1 MPFGDRKSERVAL
14 THGLDVAMI
23 AIDGTWQRAATLQ
36 DISETGARITV
47 DGSLENLQ
55 LREFFLLLSRQGIV
69 YRRCELVRVN
79 QNELGIRF
87 LKMETKPAR
96 RKSTTNGEG
105 RKR

>member
-1 MPFGDRKSERVAL
+1 MSFGDRKSARVAL

-55 LREFFLLLSRQGIV
+55 LREFFLLLSRQSIV

-96 RKSTTNGEG
+96 KNSFNGEG
-105 RKR
+105 GKR